1 MIQSVVIDMM
11 YCIKSTCNNQA
22 DFMQKDSYLYT
33 YVATSLITIVKI
45 DIFTNS
51 YYNILFCIRFIS
63 SAIVLNL
70 ASAFIAGIACAGLH
84 YNIQN

>member
-1 MIQSVVIDMM
+1 MIESVVIDMM

-22 DFMQKDSYLYT
+22 DFMQKDSYLYM

-51 YYNILFCIRFIS
+51 YYNM
-63 SAIVLNL
+63 
-70 ASAFIAGIACAGLH
+70 
-84 YNIQN
+84 